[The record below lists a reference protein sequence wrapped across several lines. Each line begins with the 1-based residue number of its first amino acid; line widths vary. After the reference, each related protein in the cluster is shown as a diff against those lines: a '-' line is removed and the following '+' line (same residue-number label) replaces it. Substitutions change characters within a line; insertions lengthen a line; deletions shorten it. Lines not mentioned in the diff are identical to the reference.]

1 MRISDW
7 SSDVCSS
14 DLFEA
19 ACLIGCAVVTGVGAV
34 LNRAKVRPGDT
45 VAVIGAGGIGQ
56 SVIQGARLAAA
67 GRIVAIDANP
77 AKEQAARA
85 FGATDFVDATAV
97 DDVVAA
103 VKDLGLPNGV
113 DHAFECVGHPAL
125 IRSAIDML
133 DWHGQCVMLGVP
145 KAGTEASFVVSDMY
159 NDKAILGCRYGA
171 KIGRAHV

>member
-77 AKEQAARA
+77 AKEQATRA
-85 FGATDFVDATAV
+85 FAATDFVDAPAV
-97 DDVVAA
+97 DDGVAA
-103 VKDLGLPNGV
+103 VKDSGLPNGV
-113 DHAFECVGHPAL
+113 HTACGCV
-125 IRSAIDML
+125 S
-133 DWHGQCVMLGVP
+133 
-145 KAGTEASFVVSDMY
+145 SD
-159 NDKAILGCRYGA
+159 
-171 KIGRAHV
+171 AHQN